1 MRTFLLSL
9 TMLFTAAAAMADQT
23 VSVVVKD
30 AGGPLPGAEI
40 TVKEDATI
48 FEVTGADGD
57 AMLTVPDGATLVIAS
72 DPLVTQ
78 TIKLKPGQKS
88 LTVTLK
94 DSESLEEFVTIGY
107 GRVKA
112 KDKTGSTQTIKED
125 MLKNSTAPS
134 IDAALQGRVAGVSVT
149 SSSGQPGAAAS
160 VRIRGTS
167 SLSGSNDPLYVVDGM
182 PIGGGTDKSASSNP
196 LASINPADIVSMEIL
211 KDASATAIYGSRAS
225 NGVIMITT
233 RKGKA
238 GDAKFSYDG
247 NFSVS
252 QFTKRYN
259 MMNLREW
266 AEYVNDDYV
275 IRLGRGLTPEPEL
288 AYPEV
293 LGEGTDWQDH
303 LFRSAIGHSH
313 QISVNGG
320 SEKTQ
325 YNISLGFSDQ
335 EGVLTNT
342 DYQRINGRISLDS
355 EVKKWLKM
363 GINIGITRQNMSKA
377 KNIFDPKAGDG
388 ASCVTFKETDE
399 NIILQ
404 TLLSLP
410 SEAPYGLNGEFTGP
424 ETNEG
429 AKLNPIATLE
439 QSPLLRQETN
449 ILANTYAEVKFSNAL
464 SWRTEFGIDITNSND
479 EYYEPFFKYGAL
491 SNNDP
496 TLYAGEYSN
505 TAWRLSSFMNY
516 NKTIKERHNI
526 DAMVGAEA
534 QEFMWEGEVNQG
546 KGFEVNEP
554 HTMNLAKD
562 TKNLN
567 AYTGSGAIASFFGRA
582 AYNYASRYFV
592 TATGRF
598 DGSSNFAPGNRWG
611 FFPSFG
617 LAWRID
623 NEKFAKDSEKFQEIF
638 STMKLRLGYGETGNA
653 NCAQAHIAY
662 VTKWNHNGEYA
673 GFHYQNYT
681 NNDLTWETNK
691 QTNVAIDL
699 GFLKDRFTLTVD
711 GFYKMNE
718 DLLLKPE
725 LPVFVAPSDNGWEC
739 IETAYVNAG
748 SIKNVGVDLAIGT
761 VNIDKKIAGRNFMWS
776 TDLSF
781 SLVKNEVVDL
791 GGATTSITEKADKNG
806 VYRILTTDIEVN
818 RSEVGDAPGL
828 FYGYEVLGIVQ
839 NQAQADEYNNKPGRE
854 KRNASVGDLMFSDSK
869 TVIGD
874 PNPDFTCGLN
884 NTLSYGPWTLG
895 IQLSASYGNDVF
907 NLLRMK
913 LEGMTSP
920 FENLLADCGNFAKVA
935 KDENG
940 SEYVVN
946 PEANIPRP
954 NKSDSNG
961 NCKTVSDRY
970 VEDGSYIKIQ
980 NVSLSYSLPE
990 TVNKKL
996 HINGLRLSANVQN
1009 LYTFTNYS
1017 GYDPEIS
1024 GSALRQGV
1032 DEGRYPTPRQYTLGL
1047 SFNF

>member
-57 AMLTVPDGATLVIAS
+57 AVLTVPDGATLVIAS

-107 GRVKA
+107 GKVKA

-125 MLKNSTAPS
+125 MLKNTVAPS
-134 IDAALQGRVAGVSVT
+134 IDAALQGRVAGVSVA

-233 RKGKA
+233 RKGKS

-252 QFTKRYN
+252 QFTKRYD
-259 MMNLREW
+259 MMNLKEY
-266 AEYVNDDYV
+266 AEYINDDYV
-275 IRLGRGLTPEPEL
+275 ISVGRGEKPEPEF
-288 AYPEV
+288 ANPAI
-293 LGEGTDWQDH
+293 LGEGTDWQDQ

-335 EGVLTNT
+335 EGILINT
-342 DYQRINGRISLDS
+342 DYKRLNGRISLDS

-363 GINIGITRQNMSKA
+363 GVNIGITRQDMTKA
-377 KNIFDPKAGDG
+377 KNIFDPKAADG
-388 ASCVTFKETDE
+388 ASCVSFKETDE
-399 NIILQ
+399 NIIMQ

-410 SEAPYGLNGEFTGP
+410 SESPYDVNGNITGP
-424 ETNEG
+424 ETDLG
-429 AKLNPIATLE
+429 TKINPIADLN
-439 QSPLLRQETN
+439 QSPVERQETN
-449 ILANTYAEVKFSNAL
+449 VLGNAYAEVKFMDGL
-464 SWRTEFGIDITNSND
+464 SWRSEFGIDITNAND
-479 EYYEPFFKYGAL
+479 ENYVPFYQYGGL
-491 SNNDP
+491 SNKEAVLNQ
-496 TLYAGEYSN
+496 GEYSN
-505 TAWRLSSFMNY
+505 TAWRLSSFVNY
-516 NKTIKERHNI
+516 NKSIKERHNI

-534 QEFMWEGEVNQG
+534 QEFEWEGQVNQG

-554 HTMNLAKD
+554 HTMNLAKS
-562 TKNLN
+562 TKNTST
-567 AYTGSGAIASFFGRA
+567 YKGSGSMASFFGRA
-582 AYNYASRYFV
+582 AYNYASRYFI

-598 DGSSNFAPGNRWG
+598 DGSSNFAPGNQWG
-611 FFPSFG
+611 FFPSFAV
-617 LAWRID
+617 AWRID

-638 STMKLRLGYGETGNA
+638 STMKLRVGYGETGNA
-653 NCAQAHIAY
+653 NCSQAHVAY
-662 VTKWNHNGEYA
+662 ISKWNHNGTYP
-673 GFHYQNYT
+673 GYHYQNYT
-681 NNDLTWETNK
+681 NGDLTWETNK
-691 QTNVAIDL
+691 QTNVGIDL
-699 GFLKDRFTLTVD
+699 GFLKDRFTLTID
-711 GFYKMNE
+711 GFYKKNE
-718 DLLLKPE
+718 DLLLVPE
-725 LPVFVAPSDNGWEC
+725 LPTFLAPSDNGWEC

-748 SIKNVGVDLAIGT
+748 SIKNVGMDLAIGT
-761 VNIDKKIAGRNFMWS
+761 VNIAKKIAGRNFMWS
-776 TDLSF
+776 TDFSF
-781 SLVKNEVVDL
+781 SLVKNEVVSL
-791 GGATTSITEKADKNG
+791 GGSTSSITEKADKNG
-806 VYRILTTDIEVN
+806 VYRILTTDIEIN

-839 NQAQADEYNNKPGRE
+839 NQAQADEYNNRTGRSA
-854 KRNASVGDLMFSDSK
+854 KVGDLMFSNEK
-869 TVIGD
+869 TTIGD

-884 NTLSYGPWTLG
+884 NTLTYGPWSLG
-895 IQLSASYGNDVF
+895 IQLSASYGNDVY
-907 NLLRMK
+907 NLLRMR
-913 LEGMTSP
+913 LEGMTDKWT
-920 FENLLADCGNFAKVA
+920 NYLADCSNFAKVG
-935 KDENG
+935 KDANG
-940 SEYVVN
+940 NEIVTN
-946 PEANIPRP
+946 PEATLPRP
-954 NKSDSNG
+954 DNSDKNG

-970 VEDGSYIKIQ
+970 VEDGSYLKIQ

-990 TVNKKL
+990 AVNKKL
-996 HINGLRLSANVQN
+996 HINGLRVSANVQN

-1024 GSALRQGV
+1024 GSAIRQGV

>member
-57 AMLTVPDGATLVIAS
+57 AVLTVPDGATLVIAS

-134 IDAALQGRVAGVSVT
+134 IDAALQGRVAGVSVA

-252 QFTKRYN
+252 QFTKRYD
-259 MMNLREW
+259 MMNLKEY
-266 AEYVNDDYV
+266 AEYINDDYV
-275 IRLGRGLTPEPEL
+275 IAIGRGEKVDPEFANPS
-288 AYPEV
+288 V
-293 LGEGTDWQDH
+293 LGKGTDWQDQ
-303 LFRSAIGHSH
+303 LFRSAIGHGH

-335 EGVLTNT
+335 EGVLINT
-342 DYQRINGRISLDS
+342 DYQRINGRIALDS

-363 GINIGITRQNMSKA
+363 GINIGITRQEMSKA
-377 KNIFDPKAGDG
+377 ANIFDPKAGDG
-388 ASCVTFKETDE
+388 AACKSFKETDE
-399 NIILQ
+399 NIIVQ

-410 SEAPYGLNGEFTGP
+410 SESPYDVNGNITGP
-424 ETNEG
+424 ETNLG
-429 AKLNPIATLE
+429 TKINPIANLN
-439 QSPLLRQETN
+439 QSPILREETN
-449 ILANTYAEVKFSNAL
+449 VLANAYAEIKFMKDL
-464 SWRTEFGIDITNSND
+464 SWRTEFGIDITNAND
-479 EYYEPFFKYGAL
+479 ENYSPFYKYGGL
-491 SNNDP
+491 SVAKEEA
-496 TLYAGEYSN
+496 TLLVGEYSN

-516 NKTIKERHNI
+516 NKSIKERHNI

-534 QEFMWEGEVNQG
+534 QEFMWGGEVNQG
-546 KGFEVNEP
+546 KGFNTNEP
-554 HTMNLAKD
+554 HTINLAKD
-562 TKNLN
+562 TKNLSR
-567 AYTGSGAIASFFGRA
+567 YKGDGAIASFFGRA
-582 AYNYASRYFV
+582 AYNYASRYFI

-598 DGSSNFAPGNRWG
+598 DGSSNFAPGNQWG
-611 FFPSFG
+611 FFPSFA

-638 STMKLRLGYGETGNA
+638 STMKLRVGYGETGNA
-653 NCAQAHIAY
+653 NCTPAHVAY
-662 VTKWNHNGEYA
+662 VSKWNHNGEYP

-681 NNDLTWETNK
+681 NDDLTWETNK

-699 GFLKDRFTLTVD
+699 GFLKDRFTLTID
-711 GFYKMNE
+711 GFYKKND
-718 DLLLKPE
+718 DLLLVPE
-725 LPVFVAPSDNGWEC
+725 LPTFVAPSDGGWEC
-739 IETAYVNAG
+739 IGTAYVNAG
-748 SIKNVGVDLAIGT
+748 SMKNVGVDLAIST
-761 VNIDKKIAGRNFMWS
+761 VNINKKIANRNFMWS

-781 SLVKNEVVDL
+781 SFVKNEVVSL
-791 GGATTSITEKADKNG
+791 GGSTTSITEKADKNG
-806 VYRILTTDIEVN
+806 VYRILNTDIEIN

-839 NQAQADEYNNKPGRE
+839 NQAQADEYNSRTGRSA
-854 KRNASVGDLMFSDSK
+854 KVGDLMFGDEK
-869 TVIGD
+869 TTIGD
-874 PNPDFTCGLN
+874 PNPDFTCGMN
-884 NTLSYGPWTLG
+884 NTFTYGPWSLG

-907 NLLRMK
+907 NLIRMR
-913 LEGMTSP
+913 LEGMTDKWTNYHS
-920 FENLLADCGNFAKVA
+920 DCLNFAKIA
-935 KDENG
+935 KDANG
-940 SEYVVN
+940 NEYVTN
-946 PEANIPRP
+946 PETNIPRP
-954 NKSDSNG
+954 DNKDTNG

-970 VEDGSYIKIQ
+970 VEDGSYLKIQ

-990 TVNKKL
+990 AVNKKL
-996 HINGLRLSANVQN
+996 HINGLRVSANVQN
-1009 LYTFTNYS
+1009 VYTFTNYS
-1017 GYDPEIS
+1017 GYDPEIP
-1024 GSALRQGV
+1024 GSAIRQGV

-1047 SFNF
+1047 NFNF